1 MLPAHILGL
10 CLIIGSAVASPQ
22 FNPPPPKQE
31 DNSRQFN
38 PPPPKQ
44 EDLIEDDS
52 VEAQSVEAEDFM
64 APMITENGHYQ
75 VDDMVFTEG
84 QYKYHYGNE
93 EEQRQAIPSA
103 TARWGNKMMPYAF
116 DNSVSYSNKVKINQA
131 LKELNNAL
139 SGCIKVQQIKL
150 GYSGN
155 YVHVTTQPKGCY
167 AYVGNINRGAQ
178 ELNLQDGG
186 CFSSSTII
194 HEFVHALGAFH
205 VHSRDDRDKYVSINW
220 SNIQQSQQHNFKKHA
235 NAPTFGTPYDPLSIM
250 HYEHWAFGI
259 DKSKPTIYSKM
270 SNVPTNKLG
279 TAEQL
284 RDADIILLRKMYGC
298 DLNYTTP
305 PPPPCK
311 NKLDDATCTKYAG
324 WGVCKGQYYDYMLK
338 LC

>member
-1 MLPAHILGL
+1 M
-10 CLIIGSAVASPQ
+10 ASPQ

-44 EDLIEDDS
+44 EDLIEDDSVEAQS

-139 SGCIKVQQIKL
+139 SGCIKVQ
-150 GYSGN
+150 
-155 YVHVTTQPKGCY
+155 
-167 AYVGNINRGAQ
+167 
-178 ELNLQDGG
+178 
-186 CFSSSTII
+186 
-194 HEFVHALGAFH
+194 
-205 VHSRDDRDKYVSINW
+205 
-220 SNIQQSQQHNFKKHA
+220 
-235 NAPTFGTPYDPLSIM
+235 
-250 HYEHWAFGI
+250 
-259 DKSKPTIYSKM
+259 
-270 SNVPTNKLG
+270 
-279 TAEQL
+279 
-284 RDADIILLRKMYGC
+284 
-298 DLNYTTP
+298 
-305 PPPPCK
+305 
-311 NKLDDATCTKYAG
+311 
-324 WGVCKGQYYDYMLK
+324 
-338 LC
+338 

>member
-1 MLPAHILGL
+1 
-10 CLIIGSAVASPQ
+10 
-22 FNPPPPKQE
+22 
-31 DNSRQFN
+31 
-38 PPPPKQ
+38 
-44 EDLIEDDS
+44 LIEDDS

-311 NKLDDATCTKYAG
+311 NKYPDATCTKYAG
-324 WGVCKGQYYDYMLK
+324 WGVCKGQYYDFMLK
-338 LC
+338 NCAKACNYC